1 MLKEVLF
8 LTLLV
13 IHIQAG
19 YTFLQNI
26 TTCSSPLAV
35 DFTYDGQ
42 YAICADTNNAMI
54 FENKGVSGFVYIMN
68 MSLAATF
75 CYPQIAKVTNP
86 GGQ

>member
-1 MLKEVLF
+1 MLKELLF
-8 LTLLV
+8 LTLLIV
-13 IHIQAG
+13 HGHAG
-19 YTFLQNI
+19 YTFLHNI
-26 TTCSSPLAV
+26 TTCSSVMPV

-42 YAICADTNNAMI
+42 YAICSGTNNAFI

-68 MSLAATF
+68 ISLAGTF